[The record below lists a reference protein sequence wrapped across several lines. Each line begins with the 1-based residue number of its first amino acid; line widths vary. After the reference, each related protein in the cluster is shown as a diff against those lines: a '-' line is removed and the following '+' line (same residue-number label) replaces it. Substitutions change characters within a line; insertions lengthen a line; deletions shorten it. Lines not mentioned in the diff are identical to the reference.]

1 MFEFVTYTLVFE
13 IVKGMPAMPG
23 VREGKA
29 RRADAVRNRDGI
41 LDAALELFL
50 EDPRAN
56 MAEIASAAGV
66 GRVTLYGHFAS
77 RTELMDVLFERTINR
92 AEEQLSALDLEGDP
106 VAALER
112 LVVSSWRI
120 VDAFHRLLGAA
131 EHELSPDRIREH
143 HHKPMR
149 RVGHLIARGR
159 SEGAFRGDQPVGWL
173 TACFYALLH
182 TAASEVRTGRLAEE
196 DAQAAVVSSITAVL
210 APQTA

>member
-1 MFEFVTYTLVFE
+1 
-13 IVKGMPAMPG
+13 MPN
-23 VREGKA
+23 VHEGKA

-50 EDPRAN
+50 ENPRAN

-77 RTELMDVLFERTINR
+77 RTELMDVLFERTVTR
-92 AEEQLSALDLEGDP
+92 AEEQLSRLDLEGDP
-106 VAALER
+106 AAALER

-131 EHELSPDRIREH
+131 EYELSPDRIREH
-143 HHKPMR
+143 HHKPMQ
-149 RVGHLIARGR
+149 RVSQLIARGR
-159 SEGAFRGDQPVGWL
+159 SEGAFRNDQPVGWL

-182 TAASEVRTGRLAEE
+182 TAASEVRTGRLAEA
-196 DAQAAVVSSITAVL
+196 DAQSAVVASIAAVL
-210 APQTA
+210 ASQTA

>member
-1 MFEFVTYTLVFE
+1 
-13 IVKGMPAMPG
+13 MPSAP
-23 VREGKA
+23 EGKA

-50 EDPRAN
+50 ENPRAN
-56 MAEIASAAGV
+56 MAEIANAAGV

-77 RTELMDVLFERTINR
+77 RTELMDVLFERTITR
-92 AEEQLSALDLEGDP
+92 AEEQLSALELEGDP

-143 HHKPMR
+143 HHKPMQ
-149 RVGHLIARGR
+149 RVSHLIARGR
-159 SEGAFRGDQPVGWL
+159 SEGAFRNDQPVSWL

-182 TAASEVRTGRLAEE
+182 AAASEVRTGRLAEG
-196 DAQAAVVSSITAVL
+196 DAQSAVVASITAVL
-210 APQTA
+210 ASQTA